1 MDPDQT
7 APKRSSLIWVHT
19 VCKNDFKNHKQMT
32 KQTTIVV
39 TGALRVNILSSRL
52 NSPIHSYSGMAGISV
67 HDYDIAPFSFLLA
80 IRYSLFFVGIHYE
93 NMPIQIH

>member
-7 APKRSSLIWVHT
+7 APKSSLIWVHT

-39 TGALRVNILSSRL
+39 TGALRVNVFITLHDRGYPQSSRL
-52 NSPIHSYSGMAGISV
+52 EGVKGISAL
-67 HDYDIAPFSFLLA
+67 IF
-80 IRYSLFFVGIHYE
+80 
-93 NMPIQIH
+93 